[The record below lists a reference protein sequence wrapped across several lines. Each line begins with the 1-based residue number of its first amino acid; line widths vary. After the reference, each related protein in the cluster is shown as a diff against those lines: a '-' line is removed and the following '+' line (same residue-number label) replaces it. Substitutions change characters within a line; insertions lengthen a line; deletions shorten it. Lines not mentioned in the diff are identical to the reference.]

1 MSGSLTPTA
10 LARLLGQWHLGAAPA
25 YRELAD
31 VVRLLVLD
39 GRIPL
44 GTALPSERTLSATL
58 AVSRTT
64 VTAAY
69 ASLRDQGF
77 LSSGQGTPRPHLPPR
92 SADRH
97 RRGARRGGRR
107 WAFRRARPRRS
118 RRASSTSP
126 MLPSPPAA
134 KSCTGPLPP
143 P

>member
-1 MSGSLTPTA
+1 MSGSLTPAA
-10 LARLLGQWHLGAAPA
+10 LARLLGQWHLGTAPA

-69 ASLRDQGF
+69 ASLRDQGY
-77 LSSGQGTPRPHLPPR
+77 LSSGQGTRGRTCLPRTAYTAGRERDSGL
-92 SADRH
+92 S
-97 RRGARRGGRR
+97 GAPG
-107 WAFRRARPRRS
+107 
-118 RRASSTSP
+118 
-126 MLPSPPAA
+126 L
-134 KSCTGPLPP
+134 
-143 P
+143 